1 MVTVPER
8 LRKLFSFP
16 VLLGA
21 LLLGWVFWIAKASI
35 ADPDIWWHMENARYL
50 FAHHHFPNF
59 DTFSF
64 TTLGHPWMDH
74 EWLAEVPYYLGWR
87 ALGLTGV
94 YLVYLGIL
102 DFIFLAIFYLGCKS
116 SGNVKGSWIAACFC
130 VFLGAVSFGPRTLL
144 YGYIYLVILLL
155 VMQRF
160 RSKGQAPLWLIPIL
174 FCLWVNSH
182 GSWLIGLVVFG
193 ILIASGFIEG
203 DWGRVYAVRWTPK
216 QLRQLFVTAGAS
228 VAALFINPWGY
239 HLVYYPF
246 DLAFRQ
252 KLTVNNI
259 EEWASVDF
267 NEPVRGKIVLIMLA
281 ALLIGAL
288 VMKHK
293 WELWQLGLAMLAMYS
308 GLTYVRFL
316 FLAAILVVPLLAR
329 FLDFIPPYRPEIDK
343 PLLNAGIIV
352 AMLVI
357 IISHFPTEDMLK
369 NGVAERYPTAAVT
382 YVKVHGLP
390 GRTLNHYMWGGY
402 LVWKDS
408 GLKTFVDSRSDIYE
422 YEGVLGDYL
431 DMLRLKNSL
440 KVLDKYQ
447 IRWVMFPPKEPL
459 SYLLEHS
466 GNWKVVYNDDV
477 TEIFERLG
485 PMPPSTWA
493 PRSFPSVAAERRSSG
508 AAKPSSGLHP

>member
-1 MVTVPER
+1 MMLLEKM
-8 LRKLFSFP
+8 RKLFSFP

-21 LLLGWVFWIAKASI
+21 LLLACVFWIASASV
-35 ADPDIWWHMENARYL
+35 ADPDIWWHMENAKYL
-50 FAHHHFPNF
+50 FAHHHFPDF

-94 YLVYLGIL
+94 YLVFLGTL
-102 DFIFLAIFYLGCKS
+102 EVIFLGIFYLGYKS
-116 SGNVKGSWIAACFC
+116 SGNPKGSWLAACFC

-144 YGYIYLVILLL
+144 YGYIYLVALLL

-160 RSKGQAPLWLIPIL
+160 RAKGQAPLWLIPVI

-193 ILIASGFIEG
+193 ILIASGFIER
-203 DWGRVYAVRWTPK
+203 DWGRVHAVRWTPK
-216 QLRQLFVTAGAS
+216 QLRQLLVTAGAS
-228 VAALFINPWGY
+228 VAALFVNPFGY

-259 EEWASVDF
+259 SEWASVDF
-267 NEPVRGKIVLIMLA
+267 NEPVRGQVVLIMLA
-281 ALLIGAL
+281 ALVLGAL
-288 VMKHK
+288 LTKHK
-293 WELWQLGLAMLAMYS
+293 WELGQLGLALLALYS
-308 GLTYVRFL
+308 SLTYVRFL
-316 FLAAILVVPLLAR
+316 FLAAILLAPLFAQ
-329 FLDFIPPYRPEIDK
+329 FLDFVPPYRPEIDK
-343 PLLNAGIIV
+343 PFLNAAMIV

-357 IISHFPTEDMLK
+357 IIAHFPTEEMLE
-369 NGVAERYPTAAVT
+369 NGVAERYPTAAVP

-390 GRTLNHYMWGGY
+390 GRTLNHYAWGGY
-402 LVWKDS
+402 LVWKDPN
-408 GLKTFVDSRSDIYE
+408 LKTFVDTRSDIYE

-431 DMLRLKNSL
+431 DLFRLKNSL

-447 IRWVMFPPKEPL
+447 IRSVVFPPKEPL
-459 SYLLEHS
+459 AYLLAH
-466 GNWKVVYNDDV
+466 NVDWKIVYNDSV
-477 TEIFERLG
+477 TEIFERVG
-485 PMPPSTWA
+485 PLPPSTWS
-493 PRSFPSVAAERRSSG
+493 PPSFPSVAAVPQASG
-508 AAKPSSGLHP
+508 EGKPSPGPRP